1 MIGRYAPTSEN
12 DIKGIIRLNPRISVS
27 AFGSVF
33 MEKKVPNNVFND
45 KLSEN
50 CWYSPTW
57 EIEQYQTITIKFK
70 NRWIFLNNYSIQA
83 PAAGCSANY
92 KPKSWFLQGKNKG
105 TWENLSYVSSSGF
118 TKECQI
124 KTFDVDRQTN
134 AYNEFRFTNLN
145 NGCPFAIQ
153 ALDFFGVL
161 IGLKSAYM
169 RRYDCP
175 LYPLIFMFLCIAK

>member
-1 MIGRYAPTSEN
+1 MIGKYTPTSDS
-12 DIKGIIRLNPRISVS
+12 DIKGIVRLNPGISVS
-27 AFGSVF
+27 ASGNVF
-33 MEKKVPNNVFND
+33 TDIKPPKNVFND
-45 KLSEN
+45 KLNGS
-50 CWYSPTW
+50 CWYSPLW
-57 EIEQYQTITIKFK
+57 KNEQYQSKKIKFK

-83 PAAGCSANY
+83 PTTRCSTNY

-105 TWENLSYVSSSGF
+105 TWVNLSYVSSSGL

-145 NGCPFAIQ
+145 IGCPFAIQ

-161 IGLKSAYM
+161 IGSKYTYM
-169 RRYDCP
+169 RRYDC
-175 LYPLIFMFLCIAK
+175 LRYLLIFMFLCITK